1 MKITNK
7 HNLTKSIYNALV
19 NNTYKGPKNELTRIS
34 VSTLKDAP
42 RIHYLKVRHWEEIEE
57 DASDRLWAL
66 LGTSVHAI
74 LERAEDA
81 QSIKEERVEELVDG
95 VIISGQ
101 MDILRESR
109 IEDYK
114 VTSVW
119 SIVFNPN
126 GKKEWELQQNIY
138 RWLAYKRGFDV
149 KELIINAILRDH
161 QSSKAKADPTYPQI
175 PFVSISLPVWPIEQA
190 EAYIKERVELFKSC
204 QNLTDTELP
213 PCSAD
218 DMWEKAGTWAVM
230 KPGRKTAVAVCDT
243 ELEAKNRCPEGC
255 NIVHRPGAR
264 NRCDDYCPVN
274 KWCNQYK
281 AYKGE

>member
-19 NNTYKGPKNELTRIS
+19 NDTYKGPKNELTRIS

-57 DASDRLWAL
+57 DASARLWAL

-126 GKKEWELQQNIY
+126 GRKEWELQQNIY
-138 RWLAYKRGFDV
+138 RWLAHKRGFDV
-149 KELIINAILRDH
+149 KELIINAILP
-161 QSSKAKADPTYPQI
+161 S
-175 PFVSISLPVWPIEQA
+175 
-190 EAYIKERVELFKSC
+190 
-204 QNLTDTELP
+204 
-213 PCSAD
+213 
-218 DMWEKAGTWAVM
+218 
-230 KPGRKTAVAVCDT
+230 
-243 ELEAKNRCPEGC
+243 
-255 NIVHRPGAR
+255 
-264 NRCDDYCPVN
+264 
-274 KWCNQYK
+274 
-281 AYKGE
+281 